1 MKKINEN
8 TKVTLTFGQ
17 LKRLVKESFDDL
29 PEDDDLAQAMADL
42 KRARKE
48 YKAKQGRGLTG
59 VMLKRAE
66 DKVKELKKARKE
78 SIKGESREPFGD
90 FDYPEWMDDV
100 EYHKGEK
107 PDIAKVLRDLGW
119 SVAVD
124 DEKLKAT
131 TPDWRMDITF
141 HEGDKIMQRI
151 GDLFTFANRRDI
163 QANTFYVE
171 QAFEEI
177 KSAVEMTM
185 TSPLDESEDGIDFKF
200 INSTLDQIVKTVSD
214 CKMTL
219 QDLYRDARYG
229 KAPATMERR
238 QKVMQAMS
246 DIRNFAH
253 DISQEV
259 K

>member
-78 SIKGESREPFGD
+78 SIKDESREPFGD
-90 FDYPEWMDDV
+90 FDYPDWMDDV
-100 EYHKGEK
+100 EYHNGED
-107 PDIAKVLRDLGW
+107 PAIELAFT
-119 SVAVD
+119 VA
-124 DEKLKAT
+124 
-131 TPDWRMDITF
+131 DWDTEPTEEGFMAISPSGKTHVAF
-141 HEGDKIMQRI
+141 HEGDKIMTVMCKLLSNARKHKQ
-151 GDLFTFANRRDI
+151 DLDAIEN
-163 QANTFYVE
+163 
-171 QAFEEI
+171 AFEEI

>member
-1 MKKINEN
+1 MMNMKS
-8 TKVTLTFGQ
+8 LTEY
-17 LKRLVKESFDDL
+17 VKESL
-29 PEDDDLAQAMADL
+29 E
-42 KRARKE
+42 KE
-48 YKAKQGRGLTG
+48 STPLSENAGCGTCKLENEEEECERCKKIWGHET
-59 VMLKRAE
+59 E
-66 DKVKELKKARKE
+66 EEEKEAAKE
-78 SIKGESREPFGD
+78 SIKDESREPFGD

-100 EYHKGEK
+100 EYHNGED
-107 PDIAKVLRDLGW
+107 PAIELAFT
-119 SVAVD
+119 VA
-124 DEKLKAT
+124 
-131 TPDWRMDITF
+131 DWDTEPTEEGFMAISPSGKTHVAF
-141 HEGDKIMQRI
+141 HEGDKIMTVMCKLLSNARKHKQ
-151 GDLFTFANRRDI
+151 DLDAIEN
-163 QANTFYVE
+163 
-171 QAFEEI
+171 AFEEI

-185 TSPLDESEDGIDFKF
+185 TSPLNESEDGIDFKF